1 MSVEFKVPELGD
13 GIESADIL
21 DVLVSP
27 GDTIEKEQ
35 GVVEVETDKAT
46 MEIPSSVSGKVKDV
60 KVDKGQSVKV
70 GQVLITVEEEDGSS
84 EDADEETDKDSE
96 DRKKDDGQDKN
107 KSQKKKESKKK
118 KKTSSS
124 EKSGSKTREVRVP
137 ELGDGVESADVLDV
151 LVSPGD
157 TIEKDQG
164 LIEAETEKATMEVPS
179 PTAGK
184 VVEVK
189 VEKGDTI
196 QSGQV
201 LITVEAAE
209 SEASDE
215 SDDDSED
222 DREESE
228 SKDSGEGEDD
238 AEKAAPREPEKET
251 LSAPA
256 SSKPA
261 KGGPVAAAPSVR
273 KFAREIGINIHQVTG
288 TGPSGRI
295 SIEDVKDYARQHGTG
310 TGKSTRDGGAS
321 AEADEVTV
329 EAMSKLRKVSAA
341 HLSESWEAPHVTL
354 QSECDVSELEE
365 VRQAFKKKA
374 EASGGKL
381 TVTAM
386 FIKIVSAALKVYPR
400 VNASLDLDKG
410 EFHLKNRYNIGCAV
424 DTPRGLVVP
433 VIRNVDQKNILQ
445 IAGELT
451 EISAKARDGKLTP
464 DEMKGG
470 TFTVTNLGGLGIG
483 FFTPIINHPEVA
495 ILGMGRATMKPVWE
509 DGEFKPKLM
518 LPLSLSFD
526 HRIIDGAD
534 GARFLKWLVDAVENP
549 LLLSM
554 EG

>member
-13 GIESADIL
+13 GVESADVL

-46 MEIPSSVSGKVKDV
+46 MEIPSSLSGIVKEV
-60 KVDKGQSVKV
+60 KIDKGQTVKV
-70 GQVLITVEEEDGSS
+70 GQVLITV
-84 EDADEETDKDSE
+84 DEKGAS
-96 DRKKDDGQDKN
+96 DDGPKDEKQEPAADRN
-107 KSQKKKESKKK
+107 EAETAPKKQSP

-124 EKSGSKTREVRVP
+124 SASGSNTQEVRVP
-137 ELGDGVESADVLDV
+137 ELGDGVESADVLEV
-151 LVSPGD
+151 LVAPGD

-164 LIEAETEKATMEVPS
+164 VIEAETEKATMEVPS
-179 PTAGK
+179 PAAGK
-184 VVEVK
+184 VAEVRIA
-189 VEKGDTI
+189 KGDTVKP
-196 QSGQV
+196 GQV
-201 LITVEAAE
+201 LITVESSGAHEPDEEDAPPADEAKAESKAPDEEAAE
-209 SEASDE
+209 T
-215 SDDDSED
+215 
-222 DREESE
+222 
-228 SKDSGEGEDD
+228 SGE
-238 AEKAAPREPEKET
+238 KS

-256 SSKPA
+256 PA
-261 KGGPVAAAPSVR
+261 APPKGGPVAAAPSVR
-273 KFAREIGINIHQVTG
+273 KFAREIGIDIHQVNG

-310 TGKSTRDGGAS
+310 SGQGS
-321 AEADEVTV
+321 ATAPADKDQITV
-329 EAMSKLRKVSAA
+329 ESMSKLRKVAAA
-341 HLSESWEAPHVTL
+341 HLSESWKAPHVTL

-365 VRQAFKKKA
+365 VRQAFKKKV

-381 TVTAM
+381 TLTAM

-400 VNASLDLDKG
+400 VNASLELDKG
-410 EFHLKNRYNIGCAV
+410 EFHLKNSYNIGCAV

-433 VIRNVDQKNILQ
+433 VIRDVDQKNILQ
-445 IAGELT
+445 IARELT
-451 EISAKARDGKLTP
+451 EISGKARDGKLTP

-483 FFTPIINHPEVA
+483 YFTPVINHPEVA
-495 ILGMGRATMKPVWE
+495 ILGMGRATMKPIW
-509 DGEFKPKLM
+509 DGQEFKPQLM